1 MISDN
6 IGKHIKFFLLIILM
20 MLFTNVAYAAATS
33 SDILTSS
40 FLTELSDFIKKV
52 LHDSAIKKFVDQIM
66 VAFLFFMIVWEII
79 FFLYS
84 GLDWSRIFEK
94 VMWGSAAF
102 LILSFYDPMT
112 SAMWGMAEGLGADIQ
127 YIAVGN
133 RDVFFLPNWSMK
145 MFDLIKTEDVDI
157 WDSLVVIILGIV
169 WYIISALLNLV
180 LIISSF
186 FAMFG
191 YALAKITGVFFIPF
205 ILFQGTRNYFDGWV
219 RFFIG
224 FVILAIILR
233 INAVIIAI
241 LVKAQCSSVIG
252 NSLGFELPT
261 EPIYI
266 SLSGQTGSTLL
277 NNLIFSGVVGI
288 FFVLS
293 SFSFAS
299 TLAAGSGSACGSIGR
314 TISGVRRLIF
324 K

>member
-1 MISDN
+1 
-6 IGKHIKFFLLIILM
+6 
-20 MLFTNVAYAAATS
+20 
-33 SDILTSS
+33 
-40 FLTELSDFIKKV
+40 
-52 LHDSAIKKFVDQIM
+52 
-66 VAFLFFMIVWEII
+66 
-79 FFLYS
+79 
-84 GLDWSRIFEK
+84 
-94 VMWGSAAF
+94 
-102 LILSFYDPMT
+102 MT